1 MQPLNA
7 IIDQYGKAHEFP
19 PAITLVEEN
28 KVGVVIRLL
37 WTDTFSRPVIR
48 ALLES
53 PRPLSLTILKKL
65 IAASEEEM
73 RLIMEMLAK
82 EGIVHITG
90 ISGEKPRPSLSHSLS
105 DREKALLSAYLDYSN
120 FYRELAQAEAKQ
132 HRRRPILRRAD
143 LIEQSSTL

>member
-1 MQPLNA
+1 MQCDLS
-7 IIDQYGKAHEFP
+7 
-19 PAITLVEEN
+19 ITGDSLD
-28 KVGVVIRLL
+28 LFL
-37 WTDTFSRPVIR
+37 SFFSEDFVD
-48 ALLES
+48 ES
-53 PRPLSLTILKKL
+53 P
-65 IAASEEEM
+65 
-73 RLIMEMLAK
+73 LAK
-82 EGIVHITG
+82 EGIVHITR